1 MSRYVCHFLVT
12 TSSEHMRSVLKKML
26 ETCRLELIYEVADYL
41 NAREI
46 PGRVA
51 FARLATVEVL
61 IDATNATQDT
71 VKLTLVVKN
80 EELPLNSN
88 NHCRQ
93 MFDLLRSTIARN
105 PHWHQIPNLQS
116 NGSASVKTMT
126 ALPTV
131 GFEPTPATDPLH
143 ATMN

>member
-26 ETCRLELIYEVADYL
+26 ETCRLELIYEVTDYL

-46 PGRVA
+46 PGRVS

-61 IDATNATQDT
+61 IDATNATKEA

-116 NGSASVKTMT
+116 NGSSSVKTMT

-131 GFEPTPATDPLH
+131 GFESPPATDTLQ

>member
-12 TSSEHMRSVLKKML
+12 TPSENMRSVLKKIL
-26 ETCRLELIYEVADYL
+26 ETCRLELTYEVADYL

-46 PGRVA
+46 PGLVS
-51 FARLATVEVL
+51 FARLATVEAL
-61 IDATNATQDT
+61 IDATNATKEA

-93 MFDLLRSTIARN
+93 MFDLLRSHIARN
-105 PHWHQIPNLQS
+105 PSWHQIPSLQANPS
-116 NGSASVKTMT
+116 SGKITST
-126 ALPTV
+126 LPTV
-131 GFEPTPATDPLH
+131 AFEAPPATDTLH

>member
-12 TSSEHMRSVLKKML
+12 TSSENMRSVLKKML
-26 ETCRLELIYEVADYL
+26 APCRLELTYEVADYL

-46 PGRVA
+46 PGLVS
-51 FARLATVEVL
+51 FARLVTVEAL
-61 IDATNATQDT
+61 IDATNATKEA

-93 MFDLLRSTIARN
+93 MFDLLRSNIARN
-105 PHWHQIPNLQS
+105 PSWHQIPNLQS
-116 NGSASVKTMT
+116 NLPSAKVTST
-126 ALPTV
+126 LPTV
-131 GFEPTPATDPLH
+131 AFEATSATDTLH

>member
-12 TSSEHMRSVLKKML
+12 TSSENMRSVVKKML
-26 ETCRLELIYEVADYL
+26 EMCRLELTYEVADYL

-46 PGRVA
+46 PGRVS

-61 IDATNATQDT
+61 IDTTNATQEA

-93 MFDLLRSTIARN
+93 MFDLLRSQIARN
-105 PHWHQIPNLQS
+105 PHWHQIPNLQTNMS
-116 NGSASVKTMT
+116 MAVAST
-126 ALPTV
+126 LPTV
-131 GFEPTPATDPLH
+131 AFESSPATDTLH